1 MDAIHRAW
9 GRGLKATA
17 PGLKPA
23 RRAGFGDGHSVQ
35 KSSTSAA
42 GYVLFGVVR
51 GVICWSFLAVGALV
65 SCIPEP
71 VLPLGDFARTPAGIP
86 APESGP
92 VGFGR
97 AIAQ

>member
-9 GRGLKATA
+9 GRGLMATA
-17 PGLKPA
+17 PTFKPA
-23 RRAGFGDGHSVQ
+23 RRAGFGAGHSVQ
-35 KSSTSAA
+35 KSSTPAA

-51 GVICWSFLAVGALV
+51 GVICGSL
-65 SCIPEP
+65 
-71 VLPLGDFARTPAGIP
+71 LPLGTV
-86 APESGP
+86 

>member
-1 MDAIHRAW
+1 VVDAIHRAW

-35 KSSTSAA
+35 KSSTPIA

-51 GVICWSFLAVGALV
+51 GVICWSL
-65 SCIPEP
+65 
-71 VLPLGDFARTPAGIP
+71 LPLGTV
-86 APESGP
+86 